1 MQTWKSLCSDVFLQ
15 RVWPASQRDVLY
27 LSAIRKIPAFS
38 ENDPE
43 TWIVCNF
50 SVEHDSAPVSIILIL
65 RSSAFKV
72 VFLFCGNAFA
82 EGDGGFLQKY
92 S

>member
-1 MQTWKSLCSDVFLQ
+1 MQNWKSLHSGVSLQ

-27 LSAIRKIPAFS
+27 LSAIRKIAAFS

-50 SVEHDSAPVSIILIL
+50 SVEHDSAPVSYFPS
-65 RSSAFKV
+65 SSAFKRT
-72 VFLFCGNAFA
+72 FFCYKAIC
-82 EGDGGFLQKY
+82 LQY
-92 S
+92 